1 MERSRVSSYEF
12 IKREIVDWLM
22 DEVRRNKNGGRAAA
36 LGEKSIEGIYEEEVT
51 DVDWDAEEDNMSHG
65 QFLALVKNAKLKGQK
80 GKGKGKGK
88 VKTCY
93 ECGAEGHIASD
104 CSVRKE
110 RVAAGGPERLPP
122 EDVQMGGGNGG
133 KAIGKGGK
141 GGKGGVKGGDGK
153 GSFGKGGEGGVQ
165 CGFPP
170 GR

>member
-1 MERSRVSSYEF
+1 MCPEKLREYLRAMERSRVSSYEF

-22 DEVRRNKNGGRAAA
+22 DEARRSKSGGRAAA
-36 LGEKSIEGIYEEEVT
+36 LGEKDVGGINEEEAA
-51 DVDWDAEEDNMSHG
+51 DVDWDADEDNMSQG
-65 QFLALVKNAKLKGQK
+65 QLLALVKDAKLKAQK

-122 EDVQMGGGNGG
+122 EDVQMGSGKSG

-141 GGKGGVKGGDGK
+141 G
-153 GSFGKGGEGGVQ
+153 
-165 CGFPP
+165 
-170 GR
+170 